1 MGNNIQKYN
10 EDVFEKIKH
19 VNEYGQEYWSAREL
33 QGVLEYSQ
41 WRRFHDV
48 IERAKSACESS
59 KNNISDHFANAGKM
73 VSVGSGAERE
83 VDDYLLS
90 RYACYLIVMNGDS
103 RKEVIALGQTYF
115 AVKTRQ
121 QELVDEYDQLDEDKK
136 RLAIRNEMKVHN
148 KSLAQ
153 AAQNAGIMQPKDY
166 AIFQNR
172 GYQGVYGGL
181 GGTMPEDLPTPSK
194 SIKQIE
200 REEVRRNIIE
210 RGINE

>member
-1 MGNNIQKYN
+1 
-10 EDVFEKIKH
+10 
-19 VNEYGQEYWSAREL
+19 
-33 QGVLEYSQ
+33 
-41 WRRFHDV
+41 
-48 IERAKSACESS
+48 
-59 KNNISDHFANAGKM
+59 
-73 VSVGSGAERE
+73 
-83 VDDYLLS
+83 
-90 RYACYLIVMNGDS
+90 
-103 RKEVIALGQTYF
+103 
-115 AVKTRQ
+115 
-121 QELVDEYDQLDEDKK
+121 
-136 RLAIRNEMKVHN
+136 MKVHN

-172 GYQGVYGGL
+172 GYQGLYGGL